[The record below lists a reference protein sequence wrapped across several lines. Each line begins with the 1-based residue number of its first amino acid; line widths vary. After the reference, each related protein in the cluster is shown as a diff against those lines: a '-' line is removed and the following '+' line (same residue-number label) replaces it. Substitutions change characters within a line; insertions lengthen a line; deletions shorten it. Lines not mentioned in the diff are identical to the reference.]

1 MEMFEGKVMFG
12 RVGSSLPLMKV
23 SLIKKVTRLVF
34 PVPWSPQIQM
44 RTALPSACYERQRLE
59 SDKYL

>member
-1 MEMFEGKVMFG
+1 MEMFDGKVMFG
-12 RVGSSLPLMKV
+12 RVGSNLPLMKV

-44 RTALPSACYERQRLE
+44 RTARCQ
-59 SDKYL
+59 